1 MIYPL
6 LPGVFLLPLLVRAT
20 PVDPAAR
27 LVSRPPACI
36 DTKIWHT
43 QTYNL
48 VADIQDADKFVAHLD
63 DTYMVSG
70 QNVTMT
76 DCQLFE
82 GFDRALELFSVNPYC
97 VLSFRFSKADMNFKA
112 RGSSIRDVA
121 SATHWLFTIATALP
135 MSNHTVSHL
144 NVKNPNG
151 LVEVLASSATS
162 PVFLVTRSS
171 LSIVTQAID
180 GQVNAWQ
187 GFDVLKPD
195 EAKTYTEDEI
205 KKAPDD
211 TYLIYQ
217 KSHGSLPVNAKAQ
230 ECDYSRGPMITNGTF
245 STIWPYH
252 FNLMGIPSNASNASG
267 PSPSRGSVHHIIRI
281 LSA

>member
-1 MIYPL
+1 MYTKCSH
-6 LPGVFLLPLLVRAT
+6 LPLF
-20 PVDPAAR
+20 PSNNR
-27 LVSRPPACI
+27 L
-36 DTKIWHT
+36 T
-43 QTYNL
+43 
-48 VADIQDADKFVAHLD
+48 HLD
-63 DTYMVSG
+63 DTYMVGG

-82 GFDRALELFSVNPYC
+82 GFDRALELFGVNPYC
-97 VLSFRFSKADMNFKA
+97 VLSFRFSKADMNFKVPTQEATFGLVPLYLERMYQALRYSAKLDWLWA

-135 MSNHTVSHL
+135 MSNHTVSQL

-205 KKAPDD
+205 KNAPDD

-245 STIWPYH
+245 SAIWP
-252 FNLMGIPSNASNASG
+252 FIST
-267 PSPSRGSVHHIIRI
+267 
-281 LSA
+281 